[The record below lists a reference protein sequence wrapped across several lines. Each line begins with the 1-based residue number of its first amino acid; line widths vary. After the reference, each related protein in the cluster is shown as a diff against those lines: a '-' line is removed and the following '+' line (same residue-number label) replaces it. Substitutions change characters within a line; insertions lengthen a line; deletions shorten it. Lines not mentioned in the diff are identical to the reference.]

1 MTTKLACFGVLL
13 GGLFLLSSCSSYRDI
28 EVKDFTID
36 DFSMQGSNILIDFS
50 AMVNNPSRA
59 FVIQG
64 AAGDLNRGQQP
75 FASAQ
80 LMDAISV
87 VGKSEQRY
95 SGQLQL
101 TVKDLMALF
110 RMGTDSNSWDLNSF
124 LFTGDMRIKSAGI
137 KKTFKYRDTPLNQL
151 LNSL

>member
-1 MTTKLACFGVLL
+1 MTTKLACFSLLL
-13 GGLFLLSSCSSYRDI
+13 GGVFLLSSCSSYRDI

-50 AMVNNPSRA
+50 AMVHNPGRA
-59 FVIQG
+59 FTLQRAEG
-64 AAGDLNRGQQP
+64 EFNHGQHP
-75 FASAQ
+75 FATAQ

-87 VGKSEQRY
+87 VGKSERRY
-95 SGQLQL
+95 SGQMQL

-110 RMGTDSNSWDLNSF
+110 RMGADSNSWDLNAF